1 MSRENVKRR
10 SQEKD
15 MPKDR
20 DAKGKRRQRNPAEK
34 TSVSIKSDDIRTTL
48 SGKKGVKSRALLVY
62 RRFYDY
68 DVYIYICIIN
78 QNTAMAQ

>member
-1 MSRENVKRR
+1 MSRENVKRK

-20 DAKGKRRQRNPAEK
+20 GAKQKRRQRNPAEK
-34 TSVSIKSDDIRTTL
+34 TSVSINSDDIRTTL

-68 DVYIYICIIN
+68 DVYIRIIN